1 MNFFSNYISVGV
13 DVAADFSWF
22 CILTPDGKEFRK
34 PFKVEH
40 DNADSL
46 RNAVLTIKKAE
57 EQYSMKSRTFL
68 ESTGIYHFPLF
79 CHLKELG
86 FEVFVINPLITNS
99 NKNIGIRKVKN
110 DKYDAK
116 RIAGLGYS
124 PDLKVSVMP
133 AELIMNLR
141 CLCREYYSLV
151 DYRSAYVNKLKAQLC
166 IVFPGFCKVFSDI
179 TGATS
184 IAVMKN
190 FSTPEDILSAQ
201 PNEVIDLIAFSSR
214 KGLKYAKDK
223 YEKLITAAKNALNF
237 RYNLSTVY
245 DVLDMYIHF
254 VEEFDKKIDLVLAK
268 IKAFVDKNKS
278 ESFVQQIEYIDSIN
292 GVGFLSAVTLMCEI
306 GDFTA
311 FSKPKQLFAYFGVDP
326 SVNESGKFK
335 GTENKMSK
343 RGTRIGRRVL
353 YAIALASVRVK
364 RNGVAINPVL
374 HEYYHKKK
382 ESKPKKVALGAI
394 MHKVSNIIFAV
405 LRDSK
410 TYELKTPE
418 EQCKQYLNTKKIA

>member
-1 MNFFSNYISVGV
+1 
-13 DVAADFSWF
+13 
-22 CILTPDGKEFRK
+22 
-34 PFKVEH
+34 
-40 DNADSL
+40 
-46 RNAVLTIKKAE
+46 
-57 EQYSMKSRTFL
+57 
-68 ESTGIYHFPLF
+68 
-79 CHLKELG
+79 
-86 FEVFVINPLITNS
+86 
-99 NKNIGIRKVKN
+99 
-110 DKYDAK
+110 
-116 RIAGLGYS
+116 
-124 PDLKVSVMP
+124 
-133 AELIMNLR
+133 
-141 CLCREYYSLV
+141 
-151 DYRSAYVNKLKAQLC
+151 
-166 IVFPGFCKVFSDI
+166 
-179 TGATS
+179 
-184 IAVMKN
+184 MKN
-190 FSTPEDILSAQ
+190 FSTPEDILNAQ

-245 DVLDMYIHF
+245 DVLDIHIHF

-278 ESFVQQIEYIDSIN
+278 ESFVQQIEYLDSIN

-306 GDFTA
+306 GDFAA
-311 FSKPKQLFAYFGVDP
+311 FSKPKQLFAYFGIDP
-326 SVNESGKFK
+326 SVSESGKFK

-364 RNGVAINPVL
+364 RNGVAINLVL
-374 HEYYHKKK
+374 HEYYQKKK

-418 EQCKQYLNTKKIA
+418 EQRKQYLNTKKAA